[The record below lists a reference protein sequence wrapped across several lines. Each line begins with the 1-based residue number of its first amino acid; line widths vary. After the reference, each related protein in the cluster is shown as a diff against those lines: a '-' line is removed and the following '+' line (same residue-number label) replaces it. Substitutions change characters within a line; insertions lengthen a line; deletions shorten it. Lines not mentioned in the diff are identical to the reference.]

1 METSSNNTTAHIR
14 GVSDDIPRDVI
25 TSYRWVVLAAFGLVL
40 FSQALL
46 WLTFAPIETE
56 VQTALGIGHFPVR
69 LLALVEP
76 LTFIAL
82 ATWIGMLA
90 DRRGFRFTVA
100 LGLGLMVP
108 AAAARAV
115 AADLGLPGHTLYWI
129 LLAMQLVISAGAC
142 CCVVCIFQM
151 PVKWF
156 PESQRASA
164 TGLTSMSLLLGN
176 AAVFPMA
183 ALIGRLPPLPSAHEA
198 MMAMGR
204 VLDVFAIVVSV
215 VALLFFALVRRE
227 PEAPSRQGSLAPTR
241 GVVRRLLALPDF
253 RALALIFLWGMGIY
267 IALLITME
275 KLMSF
280 HGFSTEFA
288 ALVAG
293 ALTVG
298 GIFGSAILPAISDRI
313 GRRRP
318 FILMPAAIAIPLS
331 AVLAFLPIRSLDL
344 VCATVLGFIML
355 AAQPVLFTML
365 GEMED
370 VGPQLAG
377 TAVGVLYGLG
387 SIGQIVIPLL
397 VELFHRTSPS
407 GTLDYRWSMLVIAA
421 LGLAGFLF
429 VIRNIPETGPGRLHR
444 LADADLPDQS
454 AGVGS

>member
-1 METSSNNTTAHIR
+1 MKILSNSTGALQE
-14 GVSDDIPRDVI
+14 GGSDDIPRELVS
-25 TSYRWVVLAAFGLVL
+25 SYRWVVLAAFGLVL

-56 VQTALGIGHFPVR
+56 VQAALGVGHFPVR
-69 LLALVEP
+69 LLALVDP
-76 LTFIAL
+76 LVFIAL
-82 ATWIGMLA
+82 AAWIGMLA
-90 DRRGFRFTVA
+90 DRRGFRFTVT

-108 AAAARAV
+108 AAVGRAV
-115 AADLGLPGHTLYWI
+115 AANLGLPGHTLYWT
-129 LLAMQLVISAGAC
+129 LLAMQLIISAGAC

-156 PESQRASA
+156 PESQRATA

-183 ALIGRLPPLPSAHEA
+183 ALIGQIPPSPSAHQA
-198 MMAMGR
+198 MMGMSR
-204 VLDVFAIVVSV
+204 VLDVFAILISF
-215 VALLFFALVRRE
+215 VALLFLALVRRDPE
-227 PEAPSRQGSLAPTR
+227 PPPVQGRSAPVR

-253 RALALIFLWGMGIY
+253 RALSLIFFWGMGIY

-298 GIFGSAILPAISDRI
+298 GIFGSATLPAVSDRI

-318 FILMPAAIAIPLS
+318 FILIPAATAIPLS
-331 AVLAFLPIRSLDL
+331 VGIAFLPVRSLD
-344 VCATVLGFIML
+344 VACAAVLGFIML

-370 VGPQLAG
+370 IGPRLAG
-377 TAVGVLYGLG
+377 TAVGVLFGLG
-387 SIGQIVIPLL
+387 SIGQVVIPLL
-397 VELFHRTSPS
+397 IELFHRTSPS
-407 GTLDYRWSMLVIAA
+407 GTLDYRWSILIMAV

-429 VIRNIPETGPGRLHR
+429 VVRNIPETGPGRE
-444 LADADLPDQS
+444 
-454 AGVGS
+454 G

>member
-1 METSSNNTTAHIR
+1 MVFSSRSKGDRAT
-14 GVSDDIPRDVI
+14 GGSSDAPGDVP

-56 VQTALGIGHFPVR
+56 VQTALGVGHLAVR
-69 LLALVEP
+69 LLALVDP
-76 LTFIAL
+76 LVFIAL
-82 ATWIGMLA
+82 AAWIGMLA
-90 DRRGFRFTVA
+90 DRRGFRFTVG

-108 AAAARAV
+108 AAVARAV
-115 AADLGLPGHTLYWI
+115 ATHLGLPGHTLYWI
-129 LLAMQLVISAGAC
+129 LLAMQVVISAGAC
-142 CCVVCIFQM
+142 CCVACIFQM

-176 AAVFPMA
+176 AAVFPLA
-183 ALIGRLPPLPSAHEA
+183 ALIGHVPPLPSAQEA
-198 MMAMGR
+198 TAAMGR
-204 VLDVFAIVVSV
+204 VLDVFAIIVTV
-215 VALLFFALVRRE
+215 VALVFFALVRRE
-227 PEAPSRQGSLAPTR
+227 PEVSLPQGRLTPTR

-253 RALALIFLWGMGIY
+253 RALTLIFFWGLGIY

-275 KLMSF
+275 KLMGF

-293 ALTVG
+293 AITVG

-318 FILMPAAIAIPLS
+318 FIFMPALAVVPLS
-331 AVLAFLPIRSLDL
+331 IVIAFLPIRALDL
-344 VCATVLGFIML
+344 AGAAALGFIML

-377 TAVGVLYGLG
+377 TAVGVLFALG

-397 VELFHRTSPS
+397 IELFHRTSPA
-407 GTLDYRWSMLVIAA
+407 GALDYRWSILIMAG
-421 LGLAGFLF
+421 LGLAGFLL
-429 VIRNIPETGPGRLHR
+429 IMRSIPETGPGRLEGAAR
-444 LADADLPDQS
+444 
-454 AGVGS
+454 GVEERAH